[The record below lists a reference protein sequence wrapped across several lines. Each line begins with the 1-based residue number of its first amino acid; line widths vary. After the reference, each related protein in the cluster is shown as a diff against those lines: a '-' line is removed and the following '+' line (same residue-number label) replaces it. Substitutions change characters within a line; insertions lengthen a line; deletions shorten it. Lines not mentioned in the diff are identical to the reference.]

1 MRCFSFKFINF
12 AVRKQRSG
20 LPLVLCGKRKVRA
33 AQDAPLPKVE
43 AIGDSR
49 IWQKKTTAML
59 VRGKGEKV
67 GQEPTSHEVTHG
79 LCHLEVASSRI
90 PSSEGCPPDSP

>member
-1 MRCFSFKFINF
+1 MRCLSFKFINF

-49 IWQKKTTAML
+49 IWQKKTTA
-59 VRGKGEKV
+59 RRKEGKGEKV
-67 GQEPTSHEVTHG
+67 V
-79 LCHLEVASSRI
+79 
-90 PSSEGCPPDSP
+90 

>member
-20 LPLVLCGKRKVRA
+20 LPLVFCGKRKVRA

-49 IWQKKTTAML
+49 IWQKKTTA
-59 VRGKGEKV
+59 R
-67 GQEPTSHEVTHG
+67 
-79 LCHLEVASSRI
+79 
-90 PSSEGCPPDSP
+90 

>member
-20 LPLVLCGKRKVRA
+20 LPLVFCGKRKVRA

-43 AIGDSR
+43 AIGNSR
-49 IWQKKTTAML
+49 RKQKKRTAPL
-59 VRGKGEKV
+59 RQGKGEKV
-67 GQEPTSHEVTHG
+67 V
-79 LCHLEVASSRI
+79 
-90 PSSEGCPPDSP
+90 

>member
-1 MRCFSFKFINF
+1 MNSQALYVQIKKVCMSCFSFNFINF

-20 LPLVLCGKRKVRA
+20 LPLALCGKRKVRA

-49 IWQKKTTAML
+49 IWQKKTTA
-59 VRGKGEKV
+59 RRKEGKGEKV
-67 GQEPTSHEVTHG
+67 V
-79 LCHLEVASSRI
+79 
-90 PSSEGCPPDSP
+90 